1 MKKILYIVNA
11 SAGRQNVQQTL
22 EKIIGKI
29 VLKQIANVNDV
40 FYTKQRNDAFDKA
53 KSLCKGE
60 YDYVVVCGGDGT
72 VNEAI
77 GGMIESQSNIP
88 MAILA
93 TGTVN
98 DFATALHLPK
108 TADKFVSMLEKGITK
123 AVDIG
128 KIGDMYFAN
137 VVAGGTFS
145 DISFRVPKSNKAK
158 LGPLAYYIE
167 GILDIPE
174 LFNTSIPLT
183 VNVDGEIYR
192 DHALLFLISNS
203 KNIGGSDLLASKADM
218 QDGYFDII
226 IFKKCQITDMIALSK
241 DILLN
246 KHLDSPY
253 IRFIQGKSIDI
264 SSSVELP
271 EVDIDGEKGP
281 HLPIHIDVL
290 EKAVTILVPS
300 EK

>member
-1 MKKILYIVNA
+1 MKKALFIINP
-11 SAGRQNVQQTL
+11 SSGRQNFKQQL
-22 EKIIGKI
+22 EQILGKCI
-29 VLKQIANVNDV
+29 LQEVTRLNDIY
-40 FYTKQRNDAFDKA
+40 YTQTKNDAFYKT
-53 KSLCKGE
+53 KSLKKGD
-60 YDYVVVCGGDGT
+60 YDFVVVCGGDGT

-77 GGMIESQSNIP
+77 GGLIESQSDIP
-88 MAILA
+88 LAILP

-108 TADKFVSMLEKGITK
+108 TPEKFVEMLGKGETK
-123 AVDIG
+123 KVDIG

-167 GILDIPE
+167 GILAIPE

-183 VNVDGEIYR
+183 LNVDGQVYR
-192 DHALLFLISNS
+192 EHALLFLISNS

-246 KHLDSPY
+246 KHLDSPF
-253 IRFIQGKSIDI
+253 IRFLHGKSIDI
-264 SSSVELP
+264 SSTIALP

-290 EKAVTILVPS
+290 EKAITIITP
-300 EK
+300 KRG

>member
-1 MKKILYIVNA
+1 MKKVLYIINP
-11 SAGRQNVQQTL
+11 SSGRQNVKEKL
-22 EKIIGKI
+22 EKIIGKSI
-29 VLKQIANVNDV
+29 LQHITSINDIY
-40 FYTKQRNDAFDKA
+40 YTQTKNDAFKKA
-53 KSLCKGE
+53 KSLKKGD
-60 YDYVVVCGGDGT
+60 YDIVVVCGGDGT

-77 GGMIESQSNIP
+77 GGMIESQADIP
-88 MAILA
+88 LAILP

-98 DFATALHLPK
+98 DFATALQLPK
-108 TADKFVSMLEKGITK
+108 SPDKFVHMLEKGYTQK
-123 AVDIG
+123 VDIG

-167 GILDIPE
+167 GILAIPE

-183 VNVDGEIYR
+183 LTIDGTIYR
-192 DHALLFLISNS
+192 DNAILFLVSNS

-246 KHLDSPY
+246 KHLDSPF
-253 IRFIQGKSIDI
+253 IRFLHAKSIDI
-264 SSSVELP
+264 SSSIELP

-290 EKAVTILVPS
+290 EKAVSIITP
-300 EK
+300 KRR